1 MNCIIVDDNELALKA
16 TEQCIKQVSYI
27 KLAATFNNPVEAL
40 SYIANNEIDLLLL
53 DVEMPLIGGIEFI
66 KSLKQPHPIIVL
78 TTSFK
83 EYAIEAFDNNVTDYL
98 VKPIALPRFM
108 QAMAKAKDLYEKN
121 NIHHVDE
128 TSVFIKKG
136 SSLMKLAIDDI
147 LWVESLGDYVTL
159 NTRKEKIVVHSTM
172 QAIEDKLGS
181 KKFIRVH
188 RSFLIQVDKIT
199 DIEDDVISY
208 FDQLIPIG
216 KTYKKE
222 VYSRLKIV

>member
-1 MNCIIVDDNELALKA
+1 M
-16 TEQCIKQVSYI
+16 
-27 KLAATFNNPVEAL
+27 
-40 SYIANNEIDLLLL
+40 ANNEIDLLLL

-136 SSLMKLAIDDI
+136 YIMGG
-147 LWVESLGDYVTL
+147 ESWRLCYPQYPQGKNRCSFYYAGD
-159 NTRKEKIVVHSTM
+159 
-172 QAIEDKLGS
+172 
-181 KKFIRVH
+181 
-188 RSFLIQVDKIT
+188 
-199 DIEDDVISY
+199 
-208 FDQLIPIG
+208 
-216 KTYKKE
+216 
-222 VYSRLKIV
+222 